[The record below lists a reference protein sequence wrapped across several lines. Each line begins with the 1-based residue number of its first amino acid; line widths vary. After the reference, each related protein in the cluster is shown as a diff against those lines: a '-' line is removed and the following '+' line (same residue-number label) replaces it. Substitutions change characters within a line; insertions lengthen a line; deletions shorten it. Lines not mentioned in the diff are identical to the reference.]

1 LSTIRINVFIQYKA
15 FVLCENVVIFL
26 LTKMKCASAFS
37 AQATVRID
45 MIFKLSATE
54 VTVKIIGILVFFTL
68 GLNCVSEELQLVS
81 ITQVMKAYGEN

>member
-1 LSTIRINVFIQYKA
+1 
-15 FVLCENVVIFL
+15 
-26 LTKMKCASAFS
+26 
-37 AQATVRID
+37 

-81 ITQVMKAYGEN
+81 ITQVMKAYGENWLLLHTFLTLALGCVEWSVSSHGRFTRGEMPYGT